1 MGYEMTTHRKLS
13 EISSLGKKSRTP
25 FHKLPREKRVR
36 VVEVIDVVTA
46 ENLKAAIEAVKKG
59 N

>member
-1 MGYEMTTHRKLS
+1 MAETMTDNQKLNAIGRLPRIRATFRKLPK
-13 EISSLGKKSRTP
+13 E
-25 FHKLPREKRVR
+25 HRVR